1 MLTPQFVLALSAKLV
16 IDLFAGGGGASTGI
30 EQAIGRHVDI
40 AVNHDADAIGM
51 HEINHPQTRHFQA
64 DVWEVDPLQ
73 VTEGRAVGLL
83 HASPDCTDH
92 SQAKGG
98 QPRSK
103 AIRSLAW
110 VVHRWGGKV
119 RPDVITLENVEQMLQ
134 WSPLIAK
141 RDPATGRVVTLDE
154 LIDPATKRKTF
165 RVADPGEHIKRHR
178 QFLVPDKK
186 HLGRNWKHFVEGLR
200 AMGYVVQWKV
210 IVNADLGAHSTRQ
223 RLYMIARCD
232 GLPIVWPEYTH
243 AKKPHGKR
251 KAWRPAADCIDWSI
265 EGRSIFGRK
274 KPLAEAT
281 ERRIAHGMRKFVLE
295 SPEPFIVP
303 ATHTDTSDRT
313 RPLSSPLP
321 TVTAAN
327 RGELMLL
334 APSLVPVTHTRDTS
348 YDVQQPMR
356 TITTAKGGETALAAA
371 VLVQMGYG
379 EREGQAP
386 RALDLEKPLGTVTA
400 GGKKHGLATACLVQ
414 AGHGEGKEG
423 GKRWSHG
430 ANDIRGPLGTVMASG
445 GGQSLSTAFMV
456 QANGGF
462 NTTPARDVRQ
472 PVSAITTSGSQQQ
485 LITAHLTTLR
495 RNSEGRDAREPLTT
509 VSAGGEHHG
518 LVEYRLSQEHEEGAL
533 RCAAF
538 LMRYHGSGGQWSDL
552 RDPMTTVTTHDRLA
566 LVTVWLKGEP
576 WVVVDICL
584 RMLTPRELYNAQ
596 DFPGTYTIDRTAK
609 GKVLTKTAQVR
620 MCGNSVSPL
629 PMERIV
635 AANYKDFQTQQLRKA
650 A

>member
-1 MLTPQFVLALSAKLV
+1 VLTPQFVLALSAKLV

-30 EQAIGRHVDI
+30 EQAIGRHVDV

-51 HEINHPQTRHFQA
+51 HEINHPQTRHLRA
-64 DVWEVDPLQ
+64 DVREVDPLEVVRGQ
-73 VTEGRAVGLL
+73 RVGML

-141 RDPATGRVVTLDE
+141 RDPKTGRVLTLDE
-154 LIDPATKRKTF
+154 VVDPVTKRKSY
-165 RVADPGEHIKRHR
+165 RVAEPGEYVPRDR
-178 QFLVPDKK
+178 QFLVPDRK

-200 AMGYVVQWKV
+200 AMGYAVQWRV
-210 IVNADLGAHSTRQ
+210 ICNADYGAHSTRT

-232 GLPIVWPEYTH
+232 GLPIVWPEPTH

-274 KPLAEAT
+274 KPLAAAT
-281 ERRIAHGMRKFVLE
+281 ERRIAHGMRKFVLDC
-295 SPEPFIVP
+295 PEPFIVP
-303 ATHTDTSDRT
+303 ATHTDTSNRT
-313 RPLSSPLP
+313 RPLSQPLP

-334 APSLVPVTHTRDTS
+334 APTLVPVTHSRDTS
-348 YDVQQPMR
+348 FDARQPLR

-386 RALDLEKPLGTVTA
+386 RVLDLTNPLGVVVA
-400 GGKKHGLATACLVQ
+400 GGQKHG
-414 AGHGEGKEG
+414 
-423 GKRWSHG
+423 
-430 ANDIRGPLGTVMASG
+430 
-445 GGQSLSTAFMV
+445 LSTAFMV

-462 NTTPARDVRQ
+462 NKTPARDLRDPMSV
-472 PVSAITTSGSQQQ
+472 VTTSGSQQQ

-509 VSAGGEHHG
+509 VSAGGEHHA
-518 LVEYRLSQEHEEGAL
+518 LVQYQLSKEDEEGAL

-552 RDPMTTVTTHDRLA
+552 REPMTTVTTRDRLA
-566 LVTVWLKGEP
+566 LVTVWYRGEP
-576 WVVVDICL
+576 WVIVDICL
-584 RMLTPRELYNAQ
+584 RMLVPRELYNAQ
-596 DFPGTYTIDRTAK
+596 DFPPTYTIDKTAS

-629 PMERIV
+629 PMRYLV
-635 AANYKDFQTQQLRKA
+635 AANYSDYDQGMERLA